1 MLKSNASAKTQREHI
16 SNLKENVSSNRKKS
30 TGSPSLIKKMAS
42 TASPLSTNASSP
54 KPINKLAKKPASSNR
69 HHERGQSDGGNGG
82 STTKWSNFKKYQ
94 VIDADSISLASLSE
108 SPPSEFKFSDE
119 EETNNEEEE
128 SVRVIRQNSLLLNK
142 QQQQINEAKA
152 RKLSTNSFDSRH
164 LSPNNRTT
172 PVANVSEH
180 IGSNANAGNH
190 INEINKNLERQ
201 RVLQEQMNKI
211 KNAKKNFHS
220 VLLKDPKCEE
230 KFLFIIKFLLNKP
243 YLTSF

>member
-1 MLKSNASAKTQREHI
+1 MTLTSQTKTNNKINTEAPLLQYNALIAMLKSNASAKAQREHI
-16 SNLKENVSSNRKKS
+16 SNLKENASSIRKKS
-30 TGSPSLIKKMAS
+30 TVSPSAIKTMAS
-42 TASPLSTNASSP
+42 TTSTLSTTVSSP
-54 KPINKLAKKPASSNR
+54 KPINKLAKKYANSNR

-82 STTKWSNFKKYQ
+82 GSATMKWTNFKKYQ

-152 RKLSTNSFDSRH
+152 ARKLSTNSFDSHH
-164 LSPNNRTT
+164 LSPTNRTTT

-180 IGSNANAGNH
+180 IGSNANAG
-190 INEINKNLERQ
+190 
-201 RVLQEQMNKI
+201 KI
-211 KNAKKNFHS
+211 
-220 VLLKDPKCEE
+220 VEV
-230 KFLFIIKFLLNKP
+230 
-243 YLTSF
+243 